1 MPVWKKL
8 IIAVLAIVF
17 IACGVKLYF
26 VWRDYKIADE
36 IYAESRK
43 SFEVSEPNVQ
53 EEAQTPEY
61 FPDIEV
67 DFATLREENPDVV
80 GWIYLPDTEINYPL
94 LYGQDNSRYT
104 YISYNNTYSNS
115 GSIFIDY
122 RCAGDMSGR
131 NTIIYGHNMKSG
143 KMFGGLKKLLEQDYF
158 DDHNIF
164 YIVTPV
170 KTLKFQIF
178 SVHKTERDSDSYSF
192 DFESTAAFV
201 DYIAAAIESSEV
213 ESDAAVTKSDTLVLL
228 STCTSTVWN
237 ERLVAHAVLIAEKNN
252 EA

>member
-1 MPVWKKL
+1 MPVWKRI

-43 SFEVSEPNVQ
+43 SFAVSGTTEQ
-53 EEAQTPEY
+53 AETETPEY

-67 DFATLREENPDVV
+67 DFATLQEKNPDVT
-80 GWIYLPDTEINYPL
+80 GWIYLPDTEISYPL

-104 YISYNNTYSNS
+104 YISYDNTYSNS

-122 RCAGDMSGR
+122 RCAGDLSGR
-131 NTIIYGHNMKSG
+131 NTIIYGHNMRSG
-143 KMFGGLKKLLEQDYF
+143 KMFGGLKKLLEQEYF
-158 DDHNIF
+158 DEHDIF
-164 YIVTPV
+164 YIVTKE
-170 KTLKFQIF
+170 KTLKYQIF

-192 DFESTAAFV
+192 EFENTAAFEN
-201 DYIAAAIESSEV
+201 YIAAVKADSEI
-213 ESDAAVTKSDTLVLL
+213 ESDAAVTKSDTLVML

-237 ERLVAHAVLIAEKNN
+237 ERLVVHAVLIAEKEN
-252 EA
+252 